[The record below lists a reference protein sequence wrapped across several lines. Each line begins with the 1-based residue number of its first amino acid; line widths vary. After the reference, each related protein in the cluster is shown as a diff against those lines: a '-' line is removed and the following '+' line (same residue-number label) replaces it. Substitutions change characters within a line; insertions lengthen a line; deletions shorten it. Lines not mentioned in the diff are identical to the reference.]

1 MELRGRN
8 LHYWLRDI
16 QRRHFNAMAHRC
28 GLGADMED
36 IVEDVLAQLDPVL
49 DKLGAELP
57 AGFPEDVFIT
67 IAAGMRASAR
77 RLQNQQRTIGP
88 T

>member
-1 MELRGRN
+1 
-8 LHYWLRDI
+8 
-16 QRRHFNAMAHRC
+16 MAYKC
-28 GLGADMED
+28 GPGTDMED
-36 IVEDVLAQLDPVL
+36 VVEAVLAQLDPVL
-49 DKLGAELP
+49 DKLGVELP

-77 RLQNQQRTIGP
+77 RLQNQKRTIDP